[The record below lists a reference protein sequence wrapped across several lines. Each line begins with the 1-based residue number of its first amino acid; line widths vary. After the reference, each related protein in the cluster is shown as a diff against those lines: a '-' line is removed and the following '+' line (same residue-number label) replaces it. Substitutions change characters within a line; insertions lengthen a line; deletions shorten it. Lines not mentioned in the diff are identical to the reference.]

1 MRKYSALYSVSCA
14 VAILL
19 VAACSTSS
27 VQTAQ
32 GQATVESGPNGGAT
46 DQASSTPAPAE
57 GPSDAGHA
65 ALEPAPTDAAP
76 QKAAPSLLPLPEGV
90 VELPVE
96 GFNPAAYVAP
106 DQSTPPPWP
115 LIVILHGNFD
125 RPEWQCQTWS
135 NEGRSRGWILCPRG
149 YPRDDAPAEYDRW
162 TYQGRGKLARELAAG
177 VAALKAAHPDL
188 VREDEAMLIGFSLG
202 AHMAPR
208 FISTKVLGFNTL
220 VLAEGGYQVTQE
232 VARSARRQGIE
243 KVVYLCGEKTAC
255 AMRAKQLN
263 RFFKRAGVEAQT
275 IVMPGVGHGYPDDVE
290 PIAQQT
296 FHVLGL

>member
-1 MRKYSALYSVSCA
+1 MKRKPAKYC
-14 VAILL
+14 
-19 VAACSTSS
+19 AACGLALLLAGSCSNRS
-27 VQTAQ
+27 AQTAQ
-32 GQATVESGPNGGAT
+32 GQATVESGPSGRVSV
-46 DQASSTPAPAE
+46 QASSTPAPGKAS
-57 GPSDAGHA
+57 PDAGHDATEALSPEA
-65 ALEPAPTDAAP
+65 AIPD
-76 QKAAPSLLPLPEGV
+76 AAPSLLPLPEGV
-90 VELPVE
+90 VELPIE

-125 RPEWQCQTWS
+125 RPEWQCQTWAK
-135 NEGRSRGWILCPRG
+135 EGRSRGWILCPRG
-149 YPRDDAPAEYDRW
+149 YQRDDAPAEYDRW
-162 TYQGRGKLARELAAG
+162 TYKGRGNLAKELAAG
-177 VAALKAAHPDL
+177 VTALKAAHPDL
-188 VREDEAMLIGFSLG
+188 VREDDAMLIGFSLG

-208 FISTKVLGFNTL
+208 FVSTKVLGFRSL

-232 VARSARRQGIE
+232 VARSTRRHGIE

-275 IVMPGVGHGYPDDVE
+275 VVMPGVGHGYPDDVE

-296 FHVLGL
+296 FQLLGL